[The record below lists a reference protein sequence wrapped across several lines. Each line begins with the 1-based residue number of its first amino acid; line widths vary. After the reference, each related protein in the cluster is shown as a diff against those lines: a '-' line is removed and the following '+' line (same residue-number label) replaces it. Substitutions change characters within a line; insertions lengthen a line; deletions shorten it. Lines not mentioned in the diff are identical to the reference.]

1 MNLEQIM
8 LNALRS
14 AGEVVQQHNL
24 LSTATEDERK
34 ATISRHIDWWN
45 HTALPV
51 MNLAEATKKEGRD
64 ETP

>member
-1 MNLEQIM
+1 MNLEKIM

-24 LSTATEDERK
+24 LSTATEAERK
-34 ATISRHIDWWN
+34 DTISRHIDWWN
-45 HTALPV
+45 NTALPA
-51 MNLAEATKKEGRD
+51 MSLAETPKEGCD

>member
-24 LSTATEDERK
+24 LSTATEEERK

-51 MNLAEATKKEGRD
+51 VTMAENQRKEGCD

>member
-8 LNALRS
+8 LNALRA

-24 LSTATEDERK
+24 LSTATEEERK
-34 ATISRHIDWWN
+34 DTISRHIDWWN

-51 MNLAEATKKEGRD
+51 IAMAENQRKEGCD